1 MSNNMKYI
9 INPDT
14 DYLEH
19 AGKGEQWKEHLYTAR
34 NWVNGKWQYVYGNA
48 ANAAKNATNAV
59 KSVPGKLNNA
69 LGADEREERNRTRTD
84 AGHTGSNTAAAGK
97 AAQAQSKYDKTVYGK
112 IERGKNAISR
122 IFNKIG
128 RGASNAAGK
137 VGTGVKNTTDKIG
150 NALEE
155 ARRKREAQRLHK
167 KGTKYLKKTGSSGFK
182 SESEYRDFINRNKK

>member
-1 MSNNMKYI
+1 MSDNMKYI

-48 ANAAKNATNAV
+48 SNAAKNAANAV
-59 KSVPGKLNNA
+59 KSAPGKLNNA
-69 LGADEREERNRTRTD
+69 LGADERYNRDKANREANEKRTGEYN
-84 AGHTGSNTAAAGK
+84 ARAAK
-97 AAQAQSKYDKTVYGK
+97 AQSDYDKTVYGK
-112 IERGKNAISR
+112 IERGKNAISK

-137 VGTGVKNTTDKIG
+137 VGTGVKNATSKIG
-150 NALEE
+150 TALNNAKYNSDVKKY
-155 ARRKREAQRLHK
+155 AKSQGHSKRSGFQSEKEYLDF
-167 KGTKYLKKTGSSGFK
+167 LKKK
-182 SESEYRDFINRNKK
+182 NK

>member
-1 MSNNMKYI
+1 MKYI

-48 ANAAKNATNAV
+48 ANAAKNAANAV
-59 KSVPGKLNNA
+59 KSAPGKLNNA

-137 VGTGVKNTTDKIG
+137 VGDSVSRAAKYTKRAWLNSELNRGIQKAKKNLNK
-150 NALEE
+150 
-155 ARRKREAQRLHK
+155 QRN
-167 KGTKYLKKTGSSGFK
+167 S
-182 SESEYRDFINRNKK
+182 